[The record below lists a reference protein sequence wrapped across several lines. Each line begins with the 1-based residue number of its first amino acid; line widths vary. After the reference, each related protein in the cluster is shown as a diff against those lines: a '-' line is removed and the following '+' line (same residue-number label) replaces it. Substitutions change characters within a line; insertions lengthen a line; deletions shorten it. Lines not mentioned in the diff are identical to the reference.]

1 MSDQSDIEEE
11 VADAADGDEAVDD
24 DALAAEWA
32 AMGDDDG
39 ADGEDD
45 IDGQSTRVLNQEEID
60 SLLGFDAGGA
70 DDAEQ
75 SGIRAIINSALVS
88 YERLPMLE
96 VVFDRLVR
104 LLSTSLR
111 NFTSGH
117 LEK

>member
-75 SGIRAIINSALVS
+75 SGIRG
-88 YERLPMLE
+88 YYQ
-96 VVFDRLVR
+96 
-104 LLSTSLR
+104 
-111 NFTSGH
+111 
-117 LEK
+117 